1 MNQAHPPASPV
12 NHTRHHQEAGGFDW
26 REYYF
31 AIKSRAWII
40 ILCVMLATLWG
51 IFSAA
56 TQQGLYKARSVLFIQ
71 QVKSN
76 ILSIKVEEV
85 RDEQI
90 KSIDMINTLV
100 DLLRSYPFAL
110 RVANRLKL
118 GQDRAFLSAA
128 GMRGG
133 EASPERAAGA
143 LTGMVG
149 ASYRLN
155 TRLIDIFITSRD
167 PDVSVKLANA
177 YAEEYLHYVRDQK
190 SEVTRSA
197 STFLM
202 EESDRLRKKMKAS
215 EEGMQ
220 NFRERERAASMEAM
234 LTEAQ
239 SHINELSTRQSAI
252 QSKLTQINSDLEI
265 ARTNKGKT
273 EELLRLPTVAGEP
286 KVASLLAQRSALEKQ
301 FALAQ
306 QRYRAKHPL
315 YINIKTQLDLGNREI
330 DAVLS
335 DVVGLL
341 ESLRSSLAAQQEST
355 RIERENSEKRLL
367 EITGKSIEYND
378 LKRELESDTALY
390 NAVIGRIKEVDVTKE
405 LSQSPVQL
413 QEKASGAFPVSK
425 PPLKILLQAIMT
437 GLALGVG
444 IVIGIHKLD
453 TSIKTV
459 DQVEHLTGI
468 PVVAAI
474 PQIGGTSSS
483 RYGLFSKEQWQEL
496 RTAFRNGVEIL
507 FDRALPIPTRLSAI
521 HDVIRPSLAMI
532 GHPHMATALPQGGE
546 LVVKDD
552 RSGLVAESFRSLRA
566 SIAMNARV
574 ENQRIFLFT
583 SAHPSEGK
591 SFCSSNFATTLAQ
604 QGLKTLL
611 IDSDLRKPSISR
623 IFFGMNRKPG
633 LSEVLLGKTK
643 LADAVNS
650 CQVEGLSVLTA
661 GGRSSHPSELLAG
674 QPPRDLLA
682 EALKTYDRVVIDSAP
697 ILAVSDTLLV
707 APNVDVVCLVV
718 RSFMTPRKMVARAIK
733 AFSEIHIQP
742 AGIVFNCLPS
752 GHGAYY
758 AYYYS
763 GKYYGTY
770 GSKGVYGS

>member
-1 MNQAHPPASPV
+1 MNQAHPPASPA

-56 TQQGLYKARSVLFIQ
+56 TQQGLYKARSVLFIE

-128 GMRGG
+128 GIHGSQ
-133 EASPERAAGA
+133 ASPERVAGA
-143 LTGMVG
+143 LTGMVS

-190 SEVTRSA
+190 SEATRSA

-239 SHINELSTRQSAI
+239 SQINELSTRQSGI
-252 QSKLTQINSDLEI
+252 QSKLTQIGSDLEV
-265 ARTNKGKT
+265 ARANKGKT
-273 EELLRLPTVAGEP
+273 EELLRLPTLAGEP
-286 KVASLLAQRSALEKQ
+286 KVASLMAQRSALEKQ

-330 DAVLS
+330 EAVLS

-341 ESLRSSLAAQQEST
+341 ESLRSGLAAQQEST
-355 RIERENSEKRLL
+355 RIERENAEKKLL
-367 EITGKSIEYND
+367 GITGKSIEYND

-405 LSQSPVQL
+405 LSQSPVLL
-413 QEKASGAFPVSK
+413 QEKATGAFPVSK
-425 PPLKILLQAIMT
+425 PPLKILLQALLT

-444 IVIGIHKLD
+444 IVIGLHKLD

-474 PQIGGTSSS
+474 PQIGESSS
-483 RYGLFSKEQWQEL
+483 RYGLLSKEQWQEL
-496 RTAFRNGVEIL
+496 RTALRNGVEIL
-507 FDRALPIPTRLSAI
+507 FDRALPLPNRLSAI

-566 SIAMNARV
+566 SIAMNVRV
-574 ENQRIFLFT
+574 ENQRTFLLT

-591 SFCSSNFATTLAQ
+591 SFCSSNFASTLAQ

-623 IFFGMNRKPG
+623 IFYGMNRKPG
-633 LSEVLLGKTK
+633 LSEVLLGKAV

-650 CQVEGLSVLTA
+650 SQVEGLSVLTA
-661 GGRSSHPSELLAG
+661 GGRSSRPSELLAG
-674 QPPRDLLA
+674 QPMRDLLN
-682 EALKTYDRVVIDSAP
+682 EALKTYDRIVIDSAP

-718 RSFMTPRKMVARAIK
+718 RSFMTPRKMVTRALK
-733 AFSEIHIQP
+733 ALSEIHIQP

-752 GHGAYY
+752 GNGAYY